1 MRELGLAGLRDYR
14 TRHVAAVEQQC
25 LASGISSAHPA
36 HDGWP
41 GQHAA
46 TNPVLIIAAYGPS
59 VMDKPSASKYKA
71 AMTGV
76 GALAITAGATLLGVL
91 IPTLATL
98 WLTRES
104 NTQTRLYR
112 NHDKRISIAEEYLRA
127 LGTFRRTIRDYADA
141 RGAKADETYRAMIAA
156 ARNAADA
163 GEFLRLYFDEGVREA
178 AERVGN
184 FLWKMQERAEE
195 MVRNSDNDHAE
206 LEQWDESGK
215 QARDLLIS
223 SMKSQLGELGAQR
236 KHRLWIRPATGS

>member
-1 MRELGLAGLRDYR
+1 
-14 TRHVAAVEQQC
+14 
-25 LASGISSAHPA
+25 
-36 HDGWP
+36 
-41 GQHAA
+41 
-46 TNPVLIIAAYGPS
+46 
-59 VMDKPSASKYKA
+59 MDKPSVSKYKA
-71 AMTGV
+71 AMAGV

-141 RGAKADETYRAMIAA
+141 RGARADETYRSMITA

-163 GEFLRLYFDEGVREA
+163 SEFLRLYYDEGVREA

-195 MVRNSDNDHAE
+195 MVKNSDNDHTE
-206 LEQWDESGK
+206 LERWDESGK
-215 QARDLLIS
+215 HARDVLIN
-223 SMKSQLGELGAQR
+223 SMKSQLGELGASR
-236 KHRLWIRPATGS
+236 KHRLRRRLTAGS